1 MLTAEGGGVYKQQQ
15 QQQQQQPSP
24 QQQHQQYRL
33 INING
38 TQHLITSSKPVPDLK
53 KIQHQVFKVVFLN
66 FISLEVDVS
75 LSAG

>member
-15 QQQQQQPSP
+15 QQQQQPPP

-53 KIQHQVFKVVFLN
+53 KIQHQVFKVVFLS
-66 FISLEVDVS
+66 ISPL
-75 LSAG
+75 